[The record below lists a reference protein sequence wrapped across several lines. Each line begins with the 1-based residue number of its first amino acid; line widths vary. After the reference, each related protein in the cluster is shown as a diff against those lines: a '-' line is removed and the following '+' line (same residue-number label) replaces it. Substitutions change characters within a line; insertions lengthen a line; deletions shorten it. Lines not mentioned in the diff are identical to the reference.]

1 MFAQLAPFCSNEI
14 LYEILA
20 LSKPARLGL
29 NPFTLGVRRWR
40 KNIHYQKTF
49 YKPIYV
55 WFSTVISLEIRQTIP
70 AWSDPHR
77 DLGN

>member
-1 MFAQLAPFCSNEI
+1 MLAQLSPFCSHET

-29 NPFTLGVRRWR
+29 NPFSLGVRRWT
-40 KNIHYQKTF
+40 KITKDILQTHL
-49 YKPIYV
+49 
-55 WFSTVISLEIRQTIP
+55 WFSTVISLEIRQTIS